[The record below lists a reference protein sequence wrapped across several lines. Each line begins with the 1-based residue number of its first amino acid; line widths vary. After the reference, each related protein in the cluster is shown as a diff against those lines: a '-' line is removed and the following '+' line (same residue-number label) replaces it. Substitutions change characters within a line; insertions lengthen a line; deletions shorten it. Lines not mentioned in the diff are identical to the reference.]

1 LSKGEISK
9 GATSNEWNLY
19 YFRIFEAQLIELK
32 EKVVKLKAKDPE
44 DFKSHKLTKLLAS
57 VYNAILEDVPTN
69 PADSQFLLGNTLGK
83 GYRHW
88 KRVKKGLPNRY
99 RLFFR
104 YENKQK
110 VIMYVWMNDQDTLRK
125 EGSKT
130 DVYAVFEKMLTKG
143 DVPDAIDDLLEK
155 DYQE

>member
-1 LSKGEISK
+1 LSK
-9 GATSNEWNLY
+9 GATSKGWNLHY
-19 YFRIFEAQLIELK
+19 YRIFEAQLIELK
-32 EKVVKLKAKDPE
+32 EKVVKLKTKDPTGY
-44 DFKSHKLTKLLAS
+44 KSHKLTKLLAS
-57 VYNAILEDVPTN
+57 VYNAILEDVPN
-69 PADSQFLLGNTLGK
+69 DPADSKFLLGNTLGK

-110 VIMYVWMNDQDTLRK
+110 VIIYVWMNDQGTLRK

-130 DVYAVFEKMLTKG
+130 DVYTVFEKMLTKG
-143 DVPDAIDDLLEK
+143 DVPDTIDDLLNGTE
-155 DYQE
+155 

>member
-1 LSKGEISK
+1 MSK
-9 GATSNEWNLY
+9 GATSTEWNLY
-19 YFRIFEAQLIELK
+19 YFRIFEVQLIELK
-32 EKVVKLKAKDPE
+32 EKVVKLKEKDPE

-69 PADSQFLLGNTLGK
+69 PADAKFLLGNTLGK

-110 VIMYVWMNDQDTLRK
+110 VIIYVWMNDQETLRK

-130 DVYAVFEKMLTKG
+130 DVYTVFEKMLIKG

>member
-1 LSKGEISK
+1 MNKGAISK
-9 GATSNEWNLY
+9 GWNLY
-19 YFRIFEAQLIELK
+19 YFRIFETQLIGLK
-32 EKVVKLKAKDPE
+32 ERVIKLKAKDP
-44 DFKSHKLTKLLAS
+44 DSYKKHKSTKLLAS
-57 VYNAILEDVPTN
+57 VYQVILDDVPTN
-69 PADSQFLLGNTLGK
+69 PSDSKFLLGNTLGK

-110 VIMYVWMNDQDTLRK
+110 VIIYVWMNDQGTLRK

-130 DVYAVFEKMLTKG
+130 DVYTVFEKMLTKG
-143 DVPDAIDDLLEK
+143 MVPDSIDDLLK
-155 DYQE
+155 